1 MLLLTWMFMFTM
13 NLFSEE
19 LESRLREVKLLVLDV
34 DGTLTDGGMYYSA
47 EGDVL
52 KRFYVQDGMGI
63 TLLQRSGIQI
73 ALMTSENSPIV
84 KARAQKLKISQVIL
98 NCKSKKPAL
107 ENLSETLQI
116 PLRQIAFMG
125 DDVNDEAPM
134 SISGISACPSDA
146 VPIILDT
153 ADYICKHAGGH
164 GAVREFAEMILAAQ
178 EKPNRLPEV
187 WEEVAAK

>member
-1 MLLLTWMFMFTM
+1 MT
-13 NLFSEE
+13 LFGEE
-19 LESRLREVKLLVLDV
+19 LESRLKEVRLLVLDV

-63 TLLQRSGIQI
+63 TLLHRAGIQV

-84 KARAQKLKISQVIL
+84 KTRAQKLKIAHVFL
-98 NCKSKKPAL
+98 NCKTKKSTL
-107 ENLSETLQI
+107 ENLSRTLDI
-116 PLRQIAFMG
+116 PLRQIAYMG

-134 SISGISACPSDA
+134 TIAGISACPSDA
-146 VPIILDT
+146 VPIILET
-153 ADYICKHAGGH
+153 ADYICKHHGGH

-178 EKPNRLPEV
+178 EKLNRLPEV
-187 WEEVAAK
+187 WEEVAATSK

>member
-1 MLLLTWMFMFTM
+1 MFTM

-63 TLLQRSGIQI
+63 TLLQRSGIQV

-84 KARAQKLKISQVIL
+84 KARAQKLKISHAII

-107 ENLSETLQI
+107 EKLSETLQI

-187 WEEVAAK
+187 WEEVATK